1 METAAVPQP
10 QTIQI
15 SIDGPQKQ
23 SGLPMVIWVSAVIII
38 GIVMYYVYA
47 AIRRYNRQL
56 TIQNNCRGGGDTYF
70 VMIYSFRD
78 SVATAT
84 TIMELFEHAYCPMRI
99 NIAVYQ
105 DMDKYD
111 VDTYSIVSDYVE
123 QSDVLKR
130 VVNTNLK
137 IITSDDATRASNGAL
152 FAYKQML
159 IRASENEK
167 WACIMH
173 PGASPCVHWDRVL
186 INQHTR
192 VNNRSAVLTLVPAR
206 ERRASISSDINRTDM
221 QGWIRSLTHSAQR
234 ASRNVRDSSIAT
246 FPVVK
251 EFNGRIPVLEP
262 RSFPQLPVEP
272 VECTMVSSG
281 MIFLHTSL
289 LQHAFENSSIADQ
302 PCAEYAV
309 DYALSMILFNRG
321 AKFYTPDVLNVLIE
335 KRSDKPIHFRP
346 TQWDSKSFTRQ
357 VMEEDVE
364 NYAAF
369 VGVDMKE
376 RIVSGRARMGMSPA
390 VSELEIVQK
399 YATHAEFN
407 RVMQSL
413 T

>member
-23 SGLPMVIWVSAVIII
+23 SGLPMVIWVSAAIII
-38 GIVMYYVYA
+38 GIVLYYVYA
-47 AIRRYNRQL
+47 AIRRYHRQI
-56 TIQNNCRGGGDTYF
+56 TIRNNCRGGGETYL

-78 SVATAT
+78 PAATAA
-84 TIMELFEHAYCPMRI
+84 TIMDLFEHAYCPMRI

-123 QSDVLKR
+123 QSDVLKS
-130 VVNTNLK
+130 VVNTNLR
-137 IITSDDATRASNGAL
+137 IITSDNATRSSHGAL
-152 FAYKQML
+152 FAYNQL
-159 IRASENEK
+159 LTRASDGEK
-167 WACIMH
+167 WACIMR

-186 INQHTR
+186 INQHAR
-192 VNNRSAVLTLVPAR
+192 VNDRSAALTVLPGR
-206 ERRASISSDINRTDM
+206 EHRASISSDINRTDV

-246 FPVVK
+246 FPVIK
-251 EFNGRIPVLEP
+251 EFNGRIPVLEA

-272 VECTMVSSG
+272 VECSMVSSG
-281 MIFLHTSL
+281 MVFLHTSL
-289 LQHAFENSSIADQ
+289 LKHAFEHSSIVDE

-309 DYALSMILFNRG
+309 DYALSMMLFNMG

-346 TQWDSKSFTRQ
+346 TQWDSKAFTRQ
-357 VMEEDVE
+357 LIQEDAE

-376 RIVSGRARMGMSPA
+376 RVVSGRARMGMCPT

-413 T
+413 A